1 MAFFRSVSL
10 SETVPAIAGEGVVL
24 RTPQVEQAKAALAAA
39 QAALARATLNLE
51 RTVWRAPFAGRVRSE
66 RVATAQF
73 VVAGAPVAELYSVDH
88 AEVRLPLADP
98 AGSTRYY
105 RVMAC
110 SNANGCSALS
120 ASDAG
125 NRQQIAHCAAG
136 VFTPLDGEFGDR
148 HVGGTEVVEQVEG
161 VRAAAELSPRI
172 SVLQIDAHADTRES
186 YQGSTHSHACVMARA
201 RELCPI
207 VQVGIRSLDTEE
219 VPNLDRGRVF
229 WAHDIVRDPDDSW
242 VEDVVELLTR
252 EVYVTIDLDA
262 FDPSV
267 VPATGTPEPGGLD
280 WYQVTDVLAAV
291 ARARRVVG
299 FDLVELL
306 PGHPPSAFLAAKLI
320 YRFLAEIAAAAARGS

>member
-1 MAFFRSVSL
+1 VKADAKSGRRVFFDL
-10 SETVPAIAGEGVVL
+10 SQEAAKPADAAAVILPVPYDATASWIKGSRGAPEAILEASQHVELWDIETGSEPWRYGIAG
-24 RTPQVEQAKAALAAA
+24 VEPVEFDGRPEDLADEVAD
-39 QAALARATLNLE
+39 
-51 RTVWRAPFAGRVRSE
+51 RVRGLLS
-66 RVATAQF
+66 
-73 VVAGAPVAELYSVDH
+73 
-88 AEVRLPLADP
+88 
-98 AGSTRYY
+98 
-105 RVMAC
+105 
-110 SNANGCSALS
+110 NGCLPIVL
-120 ASDAG
+120 G
-125 NRQQIAHCAAG
+125 
-136 VFTPLDGEFGDR
+136 GEHSVTIGAI
-148 HVGGTEVVEQVEG
+148 
-161 VRAAAELSPRI
+161 RAAAEAYPRV

-186 YQGSTHSHACVMARA
+186 YQGTTHSHACVMARA